1 MNHSQGGLS
10 LVRCINWAYKGWMTG
25 VWEKSQDLE
34 VWMHQDN
41 RTLLVRPSTQVEVFI
56 QF

>member
-25 VWEKSQDLE
+25 VWEKSRDLE